1 MAMFHL
7 LKIRTS
13 IDIFKNEKCKVT
25 FGLEYRN
32 KSTFIMLYLS
42 RAVQKPVLCIREQQ
56 MRRLAAQDNQVFVV
70 CTLYSSRPQESKK
83 MRRHVWVHRRRICL
97 R

>member
-25 FGLEYRN
+25 FGLEYI
-32 KSTFIMLYLS
+32 KYHSFLYESYHFYS
-42 RAVQKPVLCIREQQ
+42 REKLHYIA
-56 MRRLAAQDNQVFVV
+56 
-70 CTLYSSRPQESKK
+70 
-83 MRRHVWVHRRRICL
+83 
-97 R
+97 

>member
-25 FGLEYRN
+25 FGLEYILKWGCKGVYITR
-32 KSTFIMLYLS
+32 T
-42 RAVQKPVLCIREQQ
+42 
-56 MRRLAAQDNQVFVV
+56 
-70 CTLYSSRPQESKK
+70 
-83 MRRHVWVHRRRICL
+83 CL
-97 R
+97 HDDLLIVRYRK

>member
-25 FGLEYRN
+25 FGLEY
-32 KSTFIMLYLS
+32 SILL
-42 RAVQKPVLCIREQQ
+42 L
-56 MRRLAAQDNQVFVV
+56 RLPTTAF
-70 CTLYSSRPQESKK
+70 EGE
-83 MRRHVWVHRRRICL
+83 I
-97 R
+97 

>member
-25 FGLEYRN
+25 FGLEY
-32 KSTFIMLYLS
+32 SFVLS
-42 RAVQKPVLCIREQQ
+42 QSIIQIQKL
-56 MRRLAAQDNQVFVV
+56 F
-70 CTLYSSRPQESKK
+70 
-83 MRRHVWVHRRRICL
+83 
-97 R
+97 

>member
-25 FGLEYRN
+25 FGLEYIFRLVYIVLNVRDVN
-32 KSTFIMLYLS
+32 KSENPSFVFLS
-42 RAVQKPVLCIREQQ
+42 IEGYVFLLSNETQ
-56 MRRLAAQDNQVFVV
+56 MMI
-70 CTLYSSRPQESKK
+70 TLPFHK
-83 MRRHVWVHRRRICL
+83 
-97 R
+97 